1 MSGAM
6 PPLESMGHT
15 SAAGNK
21 SNLSGCTKPNFRCC
35 CFPGRRERTLL
46 GSTALIGVAAVIVV
60 VGDEDSDVDAVD
72 EEDGSGTA
80 VGGAVAASGDE
91 IRSCGQL
98 KDLILWMRT
107 PALRR
112 SGQAVSLLTPKAEEA
127 KLLRIPRT
135 RRMSLCTRL
144 DLEFAHISCLACN
157 LEPGK
162 WHISSFFD

>member
-6 PPLESMGHT
+6 SPLESMGHT

-21 SNLSGCTKPNFRCC
+21 SSLSGWTKPNFRCC
-35 CFPGRRERTLL
+35 CCCCFPGRREMTLL
-46 GSTALIGVAAVIVV
+46 GSTALNGVAAVIVV

-80 VGGAVAASGDE
+80 AAGGTAAAFSGDD

-98 KDLILWMRT
+98 KDFILWMRT

-112 SGQAVSLLTPKAEEA
+112 ST
-127 KLLRIPRT
+127 
-135 RRMSLCTRL
+135 
-144 DLEFAHISCLACN
+144 
-157 LEPGK
+157 
-162 WHISSFFD
+162 